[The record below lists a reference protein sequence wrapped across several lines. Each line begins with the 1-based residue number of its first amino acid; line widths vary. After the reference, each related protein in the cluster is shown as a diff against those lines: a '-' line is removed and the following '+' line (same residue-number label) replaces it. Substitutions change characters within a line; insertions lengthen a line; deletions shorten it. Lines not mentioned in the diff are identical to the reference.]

1 MNVEQR
7 KPRSITWLCS
17 LLGYSRQGLYKA
29 QQQHQQQYFEEELLV
44 QQVQKIRV
52 DQNRIGGRRLHHML
66 QPFMQQHQFSMGRD
80 SFFKLLLNNG
90 LLVRRRKRK
99 KPITTDSF
107 HRYKKYKN
115 LIKEFIP
122 VGSGQLWVSDIT
134 YINLKNG
141 FAYLSLI
148 TDAYSRK
155 IVGFYLSKTLAATG
169 SIRAL
174 KKALQ
179 HNQVEPNKLIH
190 HSDRG
195 VQYCCNDYVAILK
208 NKKIKISMT
217 ENGDPLENAIAER
230 VNGILKDEL
239 LEEVYHNFE
248 AAQLGV
254 AKAISVYN
262 HLRPHSSISYKTPI
276 ELHNNNEPVQRK
288 WKNYY
293 AKKERLKVADAP
305 ETYR

>member
-7 KPRSITWLCS
+7 KPRNITSLCS

-29 QQQHQQQYFEEELLV
+29 QQHHQQQCFEEELLV

-52 DQNRIGGRRLHHML
+52 DQSRIGGRRLHHML
-66 QPFMQQHQFSMGRD
+66 QPFMQQHQFNVGRD
-80 SFFKLLLNNG
+80 SFFEVLLNNG

-99 KPITTDSF
+99 KPVTTDSF

-115 LIKEFIP
+115 LIREFIP
-122 VGSGQLWVSDIT
+122 VGSNQLWVSDIT
-134 YINLKNG
+134 YIHLKNG

-155 IVGFYLSKTLAATG
+155 IVGFYLSKTLEATG

-174 KKALQ
+174 KMALQ
-179 HNQVEPNKLIH
+179 NNKVEQNNLIH

-195 VQYCCNDYVAILK
+195 VQYCCNAYVEILN
-208 NKKIKISMT
+208 NKRIKISMT

-239 LEEVYHNFE
+239 LEDLYKDFE
-248 AAQLGV
+248 SAQSGV

-276 ELHNNNEPVQRK
+276 ELHNTNEPVQRK

-293 AKKERLKVADAP
+293 IKKELLNVGINQ
-305 ETYR
+305 